1 MATGQAAA
9 PPGPGDASADRQGGL
24 VELGDRRR
32 NLAATLGFLHLSPRA
47 PELRLLHR
55 WLDSWSGVGLIAV
68 GLHRVGHD
76 LRLIQQGDE
85 RFL

>member
-1 MATGQAAA
+1 
-9 PPGPGDASADRQGGL
+9 
-24 VELGDRRR
+24 VEL
-32 NLAATLGFLHLSPRA
+32 NAAGR
-47 PELRLLHR
+47 
-55 WLDSWSGVGLIAV
+55 GVGLIAV